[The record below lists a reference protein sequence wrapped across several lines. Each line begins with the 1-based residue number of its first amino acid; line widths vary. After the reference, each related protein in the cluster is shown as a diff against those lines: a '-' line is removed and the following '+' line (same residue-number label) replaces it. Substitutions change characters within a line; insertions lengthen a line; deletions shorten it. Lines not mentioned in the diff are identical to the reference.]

1 MSSKKPEDFGMAK
14 EHRIPPVRIR
24 CMTWK
29 QYQKLRKVWQGLGGK
44 PLPARSHKKNNPLKN
59 SGPP

>member
-1 MSSKKPEDFGMAK
+1 
-14 EHRIPPVRIR
+14 VRIR

-29 QYQKLRKVWQGLGGK
+29 QYQKLRKMWQGLGGK
-44 PLPARSHKKNNPLKN
+44 PLPARSHKKNSHLKN